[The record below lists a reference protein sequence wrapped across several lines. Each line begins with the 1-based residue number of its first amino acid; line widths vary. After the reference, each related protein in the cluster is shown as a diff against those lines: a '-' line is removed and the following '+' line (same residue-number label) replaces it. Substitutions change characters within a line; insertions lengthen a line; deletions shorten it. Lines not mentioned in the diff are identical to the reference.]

1 MFPLIIY
8 AITSVAQ
15 CYCHS
20 VYILKFNIKPNIFV
34 CVCVRVLGGQ
44 LYIYL
49 K

>member
-34 CVCVRVLGGQ
+34 CARVLGEQ

>member
-34 CVCVRVLGGQ
+34 RVLGEQ